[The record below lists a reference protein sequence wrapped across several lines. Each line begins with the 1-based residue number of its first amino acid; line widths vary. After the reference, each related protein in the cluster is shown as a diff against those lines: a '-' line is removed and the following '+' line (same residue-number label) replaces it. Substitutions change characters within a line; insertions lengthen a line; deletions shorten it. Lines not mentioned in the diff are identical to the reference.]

1 MSGLVPV
8 AEHLARVL
16 AVTPTLPAERVPLAQ
31 AAGRRVAEDVHALV
45 PVPPWD
51 ASAMDGYALRH
62 ADVAGMAAQGEAGGA
77 DDDGVTLDVVADV
90 PAGSDLDPHL
100 AAGQA
105 VRIMTGATLPTDAD
119 TVVQLEHTDR
129 TDTLAALPPTVTVL
143 RAPSRGMHVRRTGE
157 DKAVG
162 DLVVPAGTL
171 ARATVL
177 SALASTGHGSVLV
190 TRTPRVVVIATGSE
204 LVAPGEPLPRGHI
217 PDSNSLLVSGLVAEA
232 GGEVVAAARVHDDPA
247 ALASALDRAVGL
259 EPDAVILTG
268 GVSAGAFDP
277 VKQLFTGSSD
287 VEFTKV
293 AMQPGKPQAFGTLPG
308 GALLLAL
315 PGNPVSVW
323 VSFHVFVRPAL
334 LTMQGAEPSAV
345 QPAPV
350 RARAATSWRTPAGRT
365 QYLPVRVAPA
375 AEGWSVEP
383 AARRG
388 SASHLVGSLAAA
400 DGYAIVPAKTEQV
413 QAGDLVD
420 VVLTDRR

>member
-16 AVTPTLPAERVPLAQ
+16 AATPRLPTERVPLTR
-31 AAGRRVAEDVHALV
+31 AAGRRIAEDVHALV

-62 ADVAGMAAQGEAGGA
+62 ADVAEATEGRGI
-77 DDDGVTLDVVADV
+77 TLEVVADV
-90 PAGSDLDPHL
+90 PAGSAADPRL

-105 VRIMTGATLPTDAD
+105 VRIMTGATVPTDAD

-143 RAPSRGMHVRRTGE
+143 HAPTPGMHIRRAGE
-157 DKAVG
+157 DKRAG

-171 ARATVL
+171 ARPTVL
-177 SALASTGHGSVLV
+177 SALASTGHADVLV
-190 TRTPRVVVIATGSE
+190 TRAPRVVVIATGSE
-204 LVAPGEPLPRGHI
+204 LLAPGEPLPRGHI
-217 PDSNSLLVSGLVAEA
+217 PDSNSLLVAGLVAEA
-232 GGEVVAAARVHDDPA
+232 GGEVVSAERVHDDPA
-247 ALASALDRAVGL
+247 TLAAALDRASTTG
-259 EPDAVILTG
+259 PDLVILPG

-287 VEFTKV
+287 VAFTKV
-293 AMQPGKPQAFGTLPG
+293 AMQPGKPQAFGRLPG
-308 GALLLAL
+308 GALLLGL

-334 LTMQGAEPSAV
+334 LSMLGAEAAAV

-350 RARAATSWRTPAGRT
+350 RARAAASWRTPPGRT
-365 QYLPVRVAPA
+365 QYLPVRIEPGTAA
-375 AEGWSVEP
+375 GAEGWSVSP
-383 AARRG
+383 AAARG

-400 DGYAIVPAKTEQV
+400 DGYAMVPAGTEAIS
-413 QAGDLVD
+413 AGDLVD